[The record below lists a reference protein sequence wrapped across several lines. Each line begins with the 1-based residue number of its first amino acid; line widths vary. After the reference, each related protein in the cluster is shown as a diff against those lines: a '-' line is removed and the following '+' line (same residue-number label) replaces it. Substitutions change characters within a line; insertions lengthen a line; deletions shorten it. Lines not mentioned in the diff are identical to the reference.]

1 MAGSLYLEE
10 RRNTCI
16 DTLATAWAED
26 VITEAEFEQRVEL
39 VNRAES
45 VRELASIL
53 SDLPPRFRAG
63 FTDDIARP
71 GRSQDRQPDRYRAGS
86 PVPSSD
92 EGARVVAILS
102 ERNVKGNW
110 LTDDE
115 VNANCVLGSMRLDF
129 REIDDRDFIHL
140 NCLNV
145 LGELQIIVPPDMR
158 VDNYLNGVISE
169 VTHKYR
175 SRITVDQPRTLRITG
190 TSVLGSVTIRT
201 RDL

>member
-1 MAGSLYLEE
+1 
-10 RRNTCI
+10 
-16 DTLATAWAED
+16 
-26 VITEAEFEQRVEL
+26 
-39 VNRAES
+39 
-45 VRELASIL
+45 
-53 SDLPPRFRAG
+53 
-63 FTDDIARP
+63 
-71 GRSQDRQPDRYRAGS
+71 
-86 PVPSSD
+86 
-92 EGARVVAILS
+92 VAILS
-102 ERNVKGNW
+102 ERNVKGSW
-110 LTDDE
+110 LTDDQ

-158 VDNYLNGVISE
+158 VDNYVNGVLSE

-201 RDL
+201 KDL